1 MSLQLVPVTR
11 EQANAWIEA
20 HHRHLGRVV
29 GDVIRVGLTRDG
41 VMVGVAVAGRPVARM
56 LDDGATLEVTR
67 VAVVDGVPHG
77 CSLLYGALARAARA
91 LGYWRIVTYTRADE
105 SGVSLVA
112 AGWTCDGAAGGGEWS
127 RPSRARAAAAQPTGK
142 VRWSREWGGPPVRAE
157 AASPETQNAQARL
170 L

>member
-1 MSLQLVPVTR
+1 MSRNLNLIPVTR
-11 EQANAWIEA
+11 EQANRWIEA

-29 GDVIRVGLTRDG
+29 GDVIRVGLVRDG
-41 VMVGVAVAGRPVARM
+41 AMVGVAVAGRPVARM

-67 VAVVDGVPHG
+67 VAVVDGVPHA

-112 AGWTCDGAAGGGEWS
+112 AGWTRDGESGGGERS
-127 RPSRARAAAAQPTGK
+127 RPSRLRAAAAQPIAK
-142 VRWSREWGGPPVRAE
+142 VRWSR
-157 AASPETQNAQARL
+157 Q
-170 L
+170 